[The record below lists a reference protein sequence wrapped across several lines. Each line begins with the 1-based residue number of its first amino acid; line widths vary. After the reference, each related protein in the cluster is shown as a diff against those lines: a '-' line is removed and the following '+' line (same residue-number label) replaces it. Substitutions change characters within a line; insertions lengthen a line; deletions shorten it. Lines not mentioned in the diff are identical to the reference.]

1 MVELRIKSRYDIKNS
16 YSYPLY
22 HIPSQKLGI
31 LVEKKRQSISAFFL
45 YQIPVL
51 RMFMKHFSLIKTK
64 IETEKINPNILNKK
78 GFSALN
84 PTVAEVQFNVTTVR
98 ENCEM

>member
-1 MVELRIKSRYDIKNS
+1 
-16 YSYPLY
+16 
-22 HIPSQKLGI
+22 
-31 LVEKKRQSISAFFL
+31 
-45 YQIPVL
+45 
-51 RMFMKHFSLIKTK
+51 MFMKHFSLIKTK